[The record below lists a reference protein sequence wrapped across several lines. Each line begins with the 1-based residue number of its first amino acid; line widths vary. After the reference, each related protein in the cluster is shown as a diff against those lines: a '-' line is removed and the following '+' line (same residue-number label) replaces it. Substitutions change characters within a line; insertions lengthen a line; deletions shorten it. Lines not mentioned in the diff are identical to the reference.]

1 MYIFRFIVI
10 YLNIWTQKQK
20 SKTNCILVQ
29 REYFF
34 NEQTSFS
41 YSIICSTHT
50 YIHEITQQL
59 ISTRI
64 QIHALLPPVPD
75 SLWQRLQ
82 SSAKSRALKGWRRTV
97 LARTKRHSCRCPDI
111 SYQPTTEKKK
121 KKKIK
126 AVLIQQHIVFVS
138 LKFFPIGFLYA
149 WQSHPLQVCCS
160 FATGRY

>member
-75 SLWQRLQ
+75 SLWQRL
-82 SSAKSRALKGWRRTV
+82 
-97 LARTKRHSCRCPDI
+97 
-111 SYQPTTEKKK
+111 
-121 KKKIK
+121 
-126 AVLIQQHIVFVS
+126 
-138 LKFFPIGFLYA
+138 
-149 WQSHPLQVCCS
+149 
-160 FATGRY
+160 